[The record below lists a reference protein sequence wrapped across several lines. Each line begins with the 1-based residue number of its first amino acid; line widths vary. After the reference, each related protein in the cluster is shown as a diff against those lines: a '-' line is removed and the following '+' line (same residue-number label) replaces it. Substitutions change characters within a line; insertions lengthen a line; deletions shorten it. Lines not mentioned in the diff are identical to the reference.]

1 MVVRLQRAAKG
12 ALELRQGALLLLILL
27 LGALLTLDSEAFLTP
42 SNLRVLVLGM
52 AVDAVLVVGMTYVII
67 GGGFDLS
74 IGAILALAAVT
85 FGLTQSAGFPWELAA
100 VVGLAMA
107 VGAGAVNG
115 VLIAVLRVNALI
127 ATLGTLY
134 IFRGLALVLASG
146 RTVAAGDNPIVTFLG
161 QGVVAGVPVPV
172 IVASIVVAV
181 GWLML
186 RWVRASRQIFF
197 VGSNREAA
205 RLAGMRVDRITL
217 TSYVVMGLLAGIAAL
232 LTIGRVTS
240 ADANVAS
247 GRELRV
253 ITAVILGGASLRGGE
268 GSIVGSVLAL
278 LLLAMLTNA
287 LILLQVPV
295 FWQQLTVG
303 VVLIVAVVVNL
314 WRQRLRER
322 LAIRAALLGPSRGEA
337 MSRKERRDHGFDS
350 D

>member
-1 MVVRLQRAAKG
+1 MLVRLGRAGTG
-12 ALELRQGALLLLILL
+12 ALEVRQGALLLLILL
-27 LGALLTLDSEAFLTP
+27 LGLILALNTEAFLTP

-74 IGAILALAAVT
+74 IGAMLALAAVT
-85 FGLTQSAGFPWELAA
+85 FGLVQGAGMPWQVAALASLGMA
-100 VVGLAMA
+100 LA
-107 VGAGAVNG
+107 AGAVNG
-115 VLIAVLRVNALI
+115 LLIAVLRVNALI

-134 IFRGLALVLASG
+134 IFRGFALVLASG
-146 RTVAAGDNPIVTFLG
+146 KTVAAGENPIVTFLG
-161 QGVVAGVPVPV
+161 QGVILGVPVPV
-172 IVASIVVAV
+172 IVAAIVVAV
-181 GWLML
+181 GWFML
-186 RWVRASRQIFF
+186 RWARSSRQIFF

-217 TSYVVMGLLAGIAAL
+217 TSYAVMGLLAGIAAL
-232 LTIGRVTS
+232 LTMGRVTS

-303 VVLIVAVVVNL
+303 LVLIVAVVVNL
-314 WRQRLRER
+314 WRQRLREQ
-322 LAIRAALLGPSRGEA
+322 LAIRAALHGPPRGEA
-337 MSRKERRDHGFDS
+337 RSQEGAE
-350 D
+350 